1 MTKSSMSECYIFFTL
16 LYRSF
21 SRLCES
27 DMLVE
32 IAGISMIG
40 AMLEDAAK
48 VLTNSGNSVR

>member
-1 MTKSSMSECYIFFTL
+1 MNVVFSFTL
-16 LYRSF
+16 FYHSF
-21 SRLCES
+21 FRLCES

-48 VLTNSGNSVR
+48 VLTNAGSSVR